1 MIRLPPSSTRPDTL
15 FPYTPLFRSLLD
27 PGVHPV
33 SRFAKAAAVP
43 IAWALSGNGGGTVD
57 ETVEA
62 AHRDEVRA
70 KLPNFVRARC
80 FAPPF
85 AGPAVTALIL
95 DTPTRLSAGRV
106 RPPRSPPSHP
116 PTPLPPP

>member
-1 MIRLPPSSTRPDTL
+1 MRPRHDALPISLTELWLDKADVDR
-15 FPYTPLFRSLLD
+15 LLD

-43 IAWALSGNGGGTVD
+43 IAWALSGKGGGPVD

-62 AHRDEVRA
+62 AHRAEVRA
-70 KLPNFVRARC
+70 KLANFVRARW

-85 AGPAVTALIL
+85 AGPGFTALIL
-95 DTPTRLSAGRV
+95 DALAAMARSDERRV
-106 RPPRSPPSHP
+106 GKEGGSTCR
-116 PTPLPPP
+116 

>member
-43 IAWALSGNGGGTVD
+43 IAWALSGKGGGTVD

-70 KLPNFVRARC
+70 KLANFVRARW

-85 AGPAVTALIL
+85 AGPGFTALIL
-95 DTPTRLSAGRV
+95 DALEAMAEIGRASCRERV
-106 RPPRSPPSHP
+106 CQYV
-116 PTPLPPP
+116 